1 MKALAIT
8 LALIL
13 CACDR
18 EPPTV
23 VLPPATI
30 AADCPD
36 VPAAA
41 DAPPPT
47 RPSAAATATRAYR
60 AVEAAEHHAVT
71 KPGATPA
78 SIIGVQ
84 NADRR
89 ARDALTRLVKQDGA
103 PTPDAVADA
112 KRALDDLVMA
122 LQATPQ

>member
-1 MKALAIT
+1 MKARAIT
-8 LALIL
+8 LALML

-18 EPPTV
+18 EPGPIM
-23 VLPPATI
+23 LPPATI
-30 AADCPD
+30 AADCPEV
-36 VPAAA
+36 VPAA

-89 ARDALTRLVKQDGA
+89 ARDALTRLVQQDGN
-103 PTPDAVADA
+103 PTPDAIAGA

>member
-8 LALIL
+8 LALMV

-23 VLPPATI
+23 VLPPATV
-30 AADCPD
+30 AADCPEL
-36 VPAAA
+36 PAA

-89 ARDALTRLVKQDGA
+89 ARDALTRLVQQDGN
-103 PTPDAVADA
+103 PTPDAIAA
-112 KRALDDLVMA
+112 ARRMLDDLVTA

>member
-18 EPPTV
+18 EPGPI

-36 VPAAA
+36 VPAA

-71 KPGATPA
+71 KAGATPA
-78 SIIGVQ
+78 SIVGVQ

-89 ARDALTRLVKQDGA
+89 ARDALTRLVKQDGD
-103 PTPDAVADA
+103 PTPDAIAGA

>member
-8 LALIL
+8 LALMV

-23 VLPPATI
+23 VLPPATV
-30 AADCPD
+30 AADCPEL
-36 VPAAA
+36 PAA

-89 ARDALTRLVKQDGA
+89 ARDALTRLVQQDGN
-103 PTPDAVADA
+103 PTPDAIAA
-112 KRALDDLVMA
+112 AGRMLDDLVTA
-122 LQATPQ
+122 LQAAPQ